1 MKTGFAPNAFPLP
14 LCPPQWSEHAQSLGR
29 HLRDCEA
36 ARGWPASAWMW
47 IERLHTLVAPRFVTT
62 VFAASLLL
70 AACTAWA

>member
-1 MKTGFAPNAFPLP
+1 MAGHPAPQHL
-14 LCPPQWSEHAQSLGR
+14 PQWSEHALLLGR
-29 HLRDCEA
+29 HLRDCKA
-36 ARGWPASAWMW
+36 AGGWPATGWLW